1 MSPAPR
7 VSVFLAPVRDTPDHI
22 ALAESLGFG
31 AAWVYDSPLLY
42 ADPFVTLARAAERT
56 SRIGLGIG
64 VVVPGLRAP
73 VATAAGLRTLDVLA
87 PGRVR
92 AASGAGFT
100 GRFTLGLGPVT
111 NARLAREL
119 DDVRGL
125 LAGEERAHTEGARPI
140 RDMPVPGAAG
150 DGDVPLYVSCR
161 GPRAQALARERGDGA
176 MTGILYPGGLALLRA
191 GIGPEIPLV
200 VHAVGA
206 VADPGEPLDSPRL
219 RAAVGP
225 VVGVAFHAF
234 AEQPWRLEG
243 LPDALRAA
251 AEGYIAAVEA
261 AYPAER
267 RHQELHRGHLVEVV
281 LPEDEAVIDAGTI
294 AAMSFT
300 GTAGALRERA
310 EALAGDGVDE
320 LAVQPGGDV
329 TDGLRRLA
337 AALLG

>member
-1 MSPAPR
+1 MSGPPR
-7 VSVFLAPVRDTPDHI
+7 VAVFLAPVRDTPDHI
-22 ALAESLGFG
+22 ALAERLGFE

-42 ADPFVTLARAAERT
+42 ADPFATLARAAERT
-56 SRIGLGIG
+56 RSIGLGIG

-73 VATAAGLRTLDVLA
+73 VVTAAGLRTLDGLA

-92 AASGAGFT
+92 AAIGAGFT

-111 NARLAREL
+111 IARLAREL

-125 LAGEERAHTEGARPI
+125 LAGEERAHPEGGRPI
-140 RDMPVPGAAG
+140 RDMPVPGAGGHGA
-150 DGDVPLYVSCR
+150 VPLYVSCR
-161 GPRAQALARERGDGA
+161 GERAQALARDAGDGA
-176 MTGILYPGGLALLRA
+176 MTGILYPGGLSRLRA
-191 GIGPEIPLV
+191 GIGAEIPLV

-206 VADPGEPLDSPRL
+206 VADPGEPLDSVRL

-243 LPDALRAA
+243 LPDALRTA
-251 AEGYIAAVEA
+251 AEGYIAAVDA

-267 RHQELHRGHLVEVV
+267 RHQHLHRGHLVEVV
-281 LPEDEAVIDAGTI
+281 LPEDHAVIGPGTI
-294 AAMSFT
+294 AALSFT
-300 GTAGALRERA
+300 GTATALRERA
-310 EALAGDGVDE
+310 EALAADGVDE

-329 TDGLRRLA
+329 PDGLRRLA
-337 AALLG
+337 AALL